1 MKNENSFS
9 GIHIKKEDDNQLSS
23 RKWKCRGNSQEL
35 EGVFQISFQHK
46 EFHKIYTVI
55 NTQRKVSSA
64 SIDPERM
71 SGEIMEVNKDEKKQI
86 WEELDRS
93 VNEALARKYTRKQ
106 FNWIQANPVYRG

>member
-1 MKNENSFS
+1 
-9 GIHIKKEDDNQLSS
+9 
-23 RKWKCRGNSQEL
+23 
-35 EGVFQISFQHK
+35 
-46 EFHKIYTVI
+46 
-55 NTQRKVSSA
+55 
-64 SIDPERM
+64 M